1 MSQRPTLLVLAAGM
15 GSRYGGLK
23 QIDPIGPSGEV
34 VLDYS
39 VYDAMKAGFGRVV
52 FIIRKDIEKD
62 FKEVMEPH
70 FEGRIPV
77 DYVFQELDKL
87 PEGYD
92 VPEGRT
98 KPWGTSHAMLMA
110 KDTINEP
117 FCVINADDF
126 YGRKAFQLMH
136 DKLLELDGKTG
147 LYTMVAFN
155 LQNTLSENGGVSRGV
170 CRVEE
175 GLLAGVRETHQIERK
190 DDDSVQGAYEGEPV
204 RLIGNEPVS
213 MNFWGFTPDV
223 FRHAENQMTG
233 FLKTVE
239 DKQKG
244 ECLVPVLVD
253 ELINS
258 GDATCEVM
266 TSADKWYGVTYPD
279 DKASVQ
285 AGIRGLVDSGTY
297 PEDLWNV
304 ES

>member
-1 MSQRPTLLVLAAGM
+1 MSQQPTLLVLAAGI

-39 VYDAMKAGFGRVV
+39 VYDAMQAGFGKVV

-62 FKEVMEPH
+62 FKETLGPH
-70 FEGRIPV
+70 FKGRIPV
-77 DYVFQELDKL
+77 EYVFQELDKL

-110 KDTINEP
+110 ADAIEEP

-126 YGRKAFQLMH
+126 YGREAFDLMH
-136 DKLLELDGKTG
+136 QKLVELGSGTG
-147 LYTMVAFN
+147 HYTMVAFN
-155 LQNTLSENGGVSRGV
+155 LAKTLSENGGVSRGV
-170 CRVEE
+170 CRVED
-175 GLLAGVRETHQIERK
+175 GYLAEVLECHGIERQA
-190 DDDSVQGAYEGEPV
+190 DGTVPATHEGEAKM
-204 RLIGNEPVS
+204 LEGNEPVS

-223 FRHAENQMTG
+223 FGHANDQMVD
-233 FLKTVE
+233 FLKTLE
-239 DKQKG
+239 DMQKG

-253 ELINS
+253 DLIKA
-258 GDATCEVM
+258 GKAKCEVM
-266 TSADKWYGVTYPD
+266 SSDDKWYGVTYPD

-285 AGIRGLVDSGTY
+285 SGIRSLVDAGLY
-297 PEDLWNV
+297 PENLWAKD
-304 ES
+304 